1 MSDIKAPAQSY
12 DLTLTV
18 GRVGHLIATAAGHG
32 LTLSDDAIA
41 WTSAGKLESR
51 ALADITGVH
60 LESAAV
66 INQGMTDLC
75 QVEFADGTKLTV
87 TNLQW
92 GVFAPAD
99 SRHTDLLRAFADDLH
114 RRLPD
119 AVKPDL
125 AHGAGSP
132 PAPGIAFS
140 AGFSP
145 ARYQLLVSALVL
157 VGIALVALP
166 LWVFLVTGKMPALLG
181 LIPAALMAWPLIKTA
196 RKNAPRSYQ
205 PRSPPDELM
214 Q

>member
-75 QVEFADGTKLTV
+75 QIEFADGTKLTV

-119 AVKPDL
+119 AVKPTLPMAL
-125 AHGAGSP
+125 AP
-132 PAPGIAFS
+132 
-140 AGFSP
+140 
-145 ARYQLLVSALVL
+145 RRRR
-157 VGIALVALP
+157 ALP
-166 LWVFLVTGKMPALLG
+166 LAPAFRRPV
-181 LIPAALMAWPLIKTA
+181 ISCWS
-196 RKNAPRSYQ
+196 APWSW
-205 PRSPPDELM
+205 SA
-214 Q
+214 